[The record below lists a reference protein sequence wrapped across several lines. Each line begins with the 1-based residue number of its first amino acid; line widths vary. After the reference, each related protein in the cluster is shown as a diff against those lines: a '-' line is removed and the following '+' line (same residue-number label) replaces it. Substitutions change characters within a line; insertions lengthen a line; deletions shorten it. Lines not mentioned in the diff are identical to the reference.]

1 MCVALGTNLKVM
13 SEFDDKDQVYA
24 FGYSQAAV
32 GMMESRSAKANAQF
46 FLDHLEPGMR
56 VLDVGC
62 GPGSITV
69 GLASAVAPGEV
80 IGVDIEPSQI
90 ALGQTRASSLG
101 LKNCHFE
108 TGSVYDLPHE
118 DQSFDAVF
126 GHTILMQFKELGP
139 VLTEIKRVLKPRGLI
154 GFRELDFGASLYH
167 CETSALREV
176 LSTLR
181 QSILHNDGNPDIG
194 RKLPSLLANSGF
206 NILSAAATYACA
218 TTPQAK
224 VGMYGAMAK
233 LWEQSD
239 FVAQAEAHGWIS
251 SSDRSKMTSRLEQ
264 EGNDPGSFSG
274 TSYAEV
280 IARLP
285 AQA

>member
-1 MCVALGTNLKVM
+1 M

-32 GMMESRSAKANAQF
+32 GMMESRSAEANAQF
-46 FLDHLEPGMR
+46 FLDHLEPDMR

-69 GLASAVAPGEV
+69 GLAAAVASGEV

-90 ALGQTRASSLG
+90 ALGQNRASSLR
-101 LKNCHFE
+101 LKNCRFE
-108 TGSVYDLPHE
+108 IGSVYDLPLE
-118 DQSFDAVF
+118 DQSLDAVF
-126 GHTILMQFKELGP
+126 GHTILMQFSDLGP
-139 VLTEIKRVLKPRGLI
+139 VLTEIMRVLKPCGLI
-154 GFRELDFGASLYH
+154 GFREIDFGASLYH

-176 LSTLR
+176 MSTLR
-181 QSILHNDGNPDIG
+181 RSILHNGGNPDIG
-194 RKLPSLLANSGF
+194 RELPSLLANAGF
-206 NILSAAATYACA
+206 DILSAVATYACA

-239 FVAQAEAHGWIS
+239 FVAQAEAHSWINS
-251 SSDRSKMTSRLEQ
+251 RDRSTMTSRLEQ

-285 AQA
+285 AQT